1 MVVGQYLPT
10 ETIIDSQQ
18 IGIDCHHQ
26 GIIIIINHHWH
37 QEITILLICH
47 QLSII
52 DRMTWWRGEYDNL
65 NNYCS
70 SNIMI

>member
-1 MVVGQYLPT
+1 MVVDRYLQT
-10 ETIIDSQQ
+10 EITIITIDSQQ
-18 IGIDCHHQ
+18 IGIDCHLA
-26 GIIIIINHHWH
+26 GIIIINHHWH
-37 QEITILLICH
+37 QEITILLINC

-70 SNIMI
+70 